1 MIARYNV
8 INNIVMYVSLE
19 MITLKGHK
27 LKQLLSVLLRQ
38 RHMAENYII
47 NPKQVSMVQSTQA
60 TIYQPK
66 P

>member
-8 INNIVMYVSLE
+8 TNNIVMYVNLE

-47 NPKQVSMVQSTQA
+47 NSNQA

>member
-8 INNIVMYVSLE
+8 INNIVMYVNLE

-47 NPKQVSMVQSTQA
+47 NHKQVSMVQSTQA

>member
-8 INNIVMYVSLE
+8 TNNIVMYVNLE

-38 RHMAENYII
+38 RYMAENYII

>member
-38 RHMAENYII
+38 RRMAENYII

>member
-8 INNIVMYVSLE
+8 TNNIVMYVNLE
-19 MITLKGHK
+19 ITTLKGHK
-27 LKQLLSVLLRQ
+27 LKQFLSVLLRQ
-38 RHMAENYII
+38 RQMAENYII

>member
-8 INNIVMYVSLE
+8 TNNIVMYVNLE

-47 NPKQVSMVQSTQA
+47 NSKQVSMVQSTQA

>member
-8 INNIVMYVSLE
+8 INNIVMYVNLE
-19 MITLKGHK
+19 ITTLKEHK
-27 LKQLLSVLLRQ
+27 LKQLLSVLFRQ

>member
-8 INNIVMYVSLE
+8 INNIVMYVNLE

-38 RHMAENYII
+38 RHMAESYII

>member
-8 INNIVMYVSLE
+8 TNNIVMYVNLE

-38 RHMAENYII
+38 RHMVEICII
-47 NPKQVSMVQSTQA
+47 NPKQVNMVKSTLR
-60 TIYQPK
+60 TTNQPE

>member
-8 INNIVMYVSLE
+8 TNNIVMYVNLE

-47 NPKQVSMVQSTQA
+47 NLKQVSMVQSTQA

>member
-8 INNIVMYVSLE
+8 TNNIVMYVNLE

-47 NPKQVSMVQSTQA
+47 NAKQVNMVQSTQA

>member
-8 INNIVMYVSLE
+8 INNIVMYVNLE
-19 MITLKGHK
+19 ITTLKGHK

-38 RHMAENYII
+38 RHMAEHHII

>member
-8 INNIVMYVSLE
+8 TNNIVMYVNLE

-38 RHMAENYII
+38 RHMAENSII